1 LLIFSLNII
10 LKKFDLKTI
19 RHICIILT
27 FMTDKRIKNE
37 QWSVKQ
43 LISKIDNKEIKKP
56 KYQRKKKWDTLPKK
70 NSSPNDYAYITFL
83 YDTENSVHAITFG
96 QDSNSER
103 IFYSNI
109 DGNNRIN
116 AIKHFMDRPF
126 EIFSEYLDDLKNYID
141 TLDLSN
147 EDNDLLKDIFYNL
160 SYNQIMN
167 FKYNKYFNENEH
179 KELYNSKLKIHRDD
193 FEPHIEKIQKK
204 LMINESDNFDSTVKI
219 NVNLFEGYNTDELC
233 KTFEDINKYNSK
245 LTETELLACRL
256 HNICNFTINNKPFET
271 ELNGCIK
278 EYYKD
283 KSNQEV
289 LDCYEFE
296 EEKINAHDFIVGFQN
311 LCNKKY
317 NFIGKT
323 DVDGL
328 SLFFKLYQVL
338 YNSFIDTFT
347 TENVNDFIEKINYS
361 CEILQETVSNL
372 FTDKINDVLFN
383 KSCQDKLKTLKKN
396 NVSMLIS
403 SIIGFKEKQEQ
414 KSIIIKHLEK
424 CLIYHFFVSD
434 IKEKDTR
441 EDLKHNDSITYMAG
455 GSFIENVTKKLLS
468 TPETIS
474 NKLDTKLFNKLIN
487 HLFNE
492 TNYPHE
498 RKLDNGNNKNDK
510 RRKLKFFEKTIM
522 FYYYK
527 GKIPTNMLDN
537 EFSIEHIMPNSSEWE
552 GELDKDRTG
561 NLIPIIST
569 INSQRG
575 NKHIDSYKKTKD
587 GSEFCEFIKDIIPD
601 DEEYNIIIKYD
612 KKPTII
618 NNEKYNEMCKK
629 NEKIYLENFINCL
642 FK

>member
-1 LLIFSLNII
+1 
-10 LKKFDLKTI
+10 
-19 RHICIILT
+19 
-27 FMTDKRIKNE
+27 MTDKRIKNE

-43 LISKIDNKEIKKP
+43 LISKIDNKEITKP
-56 KYQRKKKWDTLPKK
+56 QFQRKKKWDTLPKK
-70 NSSPNDYAYITFL
+70 NSAPNDYSYIKFL

-96 QDSNSER
+96 QESNSKR

-126 EIFSEYLDDLKNYID
+126 EIFSEYLDDLFKIFDDINSKNI
-141 TLDLSN
+141 
-147 EDNDLLKDIFYNL
+147 LKIKPIFKSL
-160 SYNQIMN
+160 SYEQIIKMKTPAK
-167 FKYNKYFNENEH
+167 FFRQENKYD
-179 KELYNSKLKIHRDD
+179 L
-193 FEPHIEKIQKK
+193 FEEIRVEEEAIEQEVEKIQKK
-204 LMINESDNFDSTVKI
+204 LMLNENDYFDSTVKI

-256 HNICNFTINNKPFET
+256 HNICNFTINDKIFET
-271 ELNGCIK
+271 KLNECIK
-278 EYYKD
+278 EYYRNKASD
-283 KSNQEV
+283 EV
-289 LDCYEFE
+289 LECFE
-296 EEKINAHDFIVGFQN
+296 HTEEKINAHDFIVGFQN

-317 NFIGKT
+317 NFISKT

-361 CEILQETVSNL
+361 CEIFQETISNI
-372 FTDKINDVLFN
+372 FTNKINCKLFN
-383 KSCQDKLKTLKKN
+383 NSCQDKLKTLKKN
-396 NVSMLIS
+396 NLFIILC
-403 SIIGFKEKQEQ
+403 SIIGYKNKNIN
-414 KSIIIKHLEK
+414 KDKIIKSLEK
-424 CLIYHFFVSD
+424 CLLYHFSVSD
-434 IKEKDTR
+434 IKYKLTRDEYYNKDKIHGMIGKGSIDKNAKNLLSYPEEISATLNK
-441 EDLKHNDSITYMAG
+441 DLFD
-455 GSFIENVTKKLLS
+455 KLLY
-468 TPETIS
+468 E
-474 NKLDTKLFNKLIN
+474 
-487 HLFNE
+487 LFNE

-510 RRKLKFFEKTIM
+510 RRKLKFFEKTLM

-587 GSEFCEFIKDIIPD
+587 GTEFCKFIKDIIPD
-601 DEEYNIIIKYD
+601 YKEYNTIINHD

-618 NNEKYNEMCKK
+618 DNEKYNKLCEK
-629 NEKIYLENFINCL
+629 NEKIYQENFINYL